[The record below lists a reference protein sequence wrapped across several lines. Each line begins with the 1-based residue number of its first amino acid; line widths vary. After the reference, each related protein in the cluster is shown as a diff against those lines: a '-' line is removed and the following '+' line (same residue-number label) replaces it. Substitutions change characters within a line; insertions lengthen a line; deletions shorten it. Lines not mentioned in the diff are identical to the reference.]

1 MSYVKIEYPDMEAW
15 LLARHDAVTGSDSGA
30 ILGVNKYIDRG
41 ALLKAKV
48 LPLKQKKADAAQ
60 EKLRSTLSYM
70 EYGSKAEEPLRKL
83 FELDYYGQYEVEY
96 IGRHTVL
103 QSIKRPHAIA
113 SVDGILIDKLA
124 KDEKG
129 ILEIKTVNI
138 FTDKAVQ
145 SWLNGGMPKSY
156 YYQVLHYLEV
166 TQFKYAILKAQFKS
180 LDERGQI
187 ELRTFHYRIE
197 KNALVT
203 DDMAKMVEMED
214 AFYKEMMEGRNG
226 SKETKSEDNNT
237 NRNEEGR
244 KDVHKV
250 DEGRQDTGD
259 NGSKDE
265 VNKKDS

>member
-1 MSYVKIEYPDMEAW
+1 MGYVKIEYPDIEAW

-41 ALLKAKV
+41 SLLKAKV
-48 LPLKQKKADAAQ
+48 SPLKPKKTDAAQ

-70 EYGSKAEEPLRKL
+70 EYGSKAEEHLRKL

-96 IGRHTVL
+96 LGRYTIL
-103 QSIKRPHAIA
+103 QNMHRPHAIA
-113 SVDGILIDKLA
+113 SVDGLLVDKLG

-138 FTDKAVQ
+138 FTEKAVQ
-145 SWLNGGMPKSY
+145 GWLNGGMPKSY

-166 TQFKYAILKAQFKS
+166 TGYNYAILKAQFKS

-203 DDMAKMVEMED
+203 DDMAKMVELED
-214 AFYKEMMEGRNG
+214 AFYKEMMEARNG
-226 SKETKSEDNNT
+226 SKEETVKHDDKISSGQGCGSVQQDEKS
-237 NRNEEGR
+237 GL
-244 KDVHKV
+244 DVKS
-250 DEGRQDTGD
+250 D
-259 NGSKDE
+259 NGE
-265 VNKKDS
+265 VKESEKAN